1 VRRQSLGRV
10 ALQAYN
16 VSRELVKEEAYAH
29 LQPYVERMKRLPKYG
44 RRKKAAGPPPAPK
57 T

>member
-1 VRRQSLGRV
+1 MRRQSLGRV